1 MSNNTVINKVAI
13 IYKTTKG
20 VPMVIEERHLNMIR
34 EALPN
39 AEVTFTETEEE
50 MLAKQVNADVL
61 LAWGR
66 ISPIR
71 YCQYATNLKWIFSF
85 SAGVEGLIV
94 PEILKLKVKISSA
107 KGIHG
112 LPMSDHVLCYI
123 LSFLR
128 GFPTFFSHQNQQIW
142 EKLNILPEETCGKTV
157 GIIGLGEIGKVIAKR
172 CKAFDMRVLG
182 VKRSPVPVEYVD
194 EVFSSE
200 EIDQVLEQ
208 SDFIVILIPL
218 TPDTVHYFDKVK
230 LAKMKKTSYLI
241 NVGRGPVVDEKAL
254 IEVLQEGKIAG
265 AALDATEI
273 EPLPDDSPLW
283 KMLNVIITPHTAA
296 DTPYYMD
303 RALSIFCKNIE
314 RFQNGERLISEVDL
328 EAKY

>member
-1 MSNNTVINKVAI
+1 
-13 IYKTTKG
+13 
-20 VPMVIEERHLNMIR
+20 MVIEEHHVNMIR
-34 EALPN
+34 EVLPN
-39 AEVTFTETEEE
+39 AEVFFTESEEE
-50 MLAKQVNADVL
+50 MIAKQVNADVL

-66 ISPIR
+66 ISPIQ

-94 PEILKLKVKISSA
+94 PEILKLNVKISSA

-112 LPMSDHVLCYI
+112 LPMADHVLCYI

-128 GFPTFFSHQNQQIW
+128 GFPTFFLHQHQHVW
-142 EKLNILPEETCGKTV
+142 EKLDNVPEETFGKTV

-182 VKRSPVPVEYVD
+182 VKRSPALVEYVD
-194 EVFSSE
+194 EVFLSE
-200 EIDQVLEQ
+200 EIDHVLEQ

-218 TPDTVHYFDKVK
+218 TPDTVHFLDKAK
-230 LAKMKKTSYLI
+230 LAKMKKNSYLI

-283 KMLNVIITPHTAA
+283 RMPNVIITPHTAA

-314 RFQNGERLISEVDL
+314 RFQTGERLISEVDL